1 MRSRLLLPLA
11 ILALTLGW
19 VGSASAVSIS
29 LSFTDLVPGANIVV
43 GGVPGINGVPAL
55 PVAIPISVSAF
66 PEQATVSFGDVT
78 GPSIVVAAVA
88 LTEPGSSAIS
98 DLVTVRAFGTLGAQ
112 VSFQSDT
119 EVGLTIPPGIVS
131 ITTLLPETG
140 LLQAALSSSVSLGQL
155 LSLEFAISL
164 QSDLDNGGGG
174 GGGNG
179 GGNGGGDLAAVPEP
193 STLLLFGS
201 SLAGF
206 GAVWRRYR
214 HT

>member
-1 MRSRLLLPLA
+1 M
-11 ILALTLGW
+11 ALTLGW
-19 VGSASAVSIS
+19 VGSASAISIS

-43 GGVPGINGVPAL
+43 GGVPVINGVPQL
-55 PVAIPISVSAF
+55 PAPFSAVPIGVFTS
-66 PEQATVSFGDVT
+66 PELATVSFGNVT

-140 LLQAALSSSVSLGQL
+140 LLQPALSSSVSLGQL